1 MPAKKQNKATK
12 QAKKQAP
19 KVSPRSGIAPPAD
32 KQFGKPNG
40 NPRHNGAW
48 KKEDTLRYKWEQ
60 ILKMT
65 DEELKGVMADPAVG
79 RVEKMT
85 AEVLLDKEMK
95 PTEKITVLDRLAT
108 QVYGFP
114 KQSVETV
121 DLTPPPALSP
131 RKRKKNKR

>member
-60 ILKMT
+60 LLKMT
-65 DEELKGVMADPAVG
+65 DGELKEVLSNPDVG

-95 PTEKITVLDRLAT
+95 PTEKISVLDRLAT

-121 DLTPPPALSP
+121 ELVPPPPLSP

>member
-1 MPAKKQNKATK
+1 MTTKRAKPRATK
-12 QAKKQAP
+12 Q
-19 KVSPRSGIAPPAD
+19 VPRAGNGGTIPPVER
-32 KQFGKPNG
+32 QFGKPNG

-65 DEELKGVMADPAVG
+65 DDELRAVLADQKVG

-85 AEVLLDKEMK
+85 AEVLLDSTMK
-95 PTEKITVLDRLAT
+95 PTDKIAVLDRLAT

-114 KQSVETV
+114 KQEVQQTNIE
-121 DLTPPPALSP
+121 LKPILPKLE
-131 RKRKKNKR
+131 KK